1 LTWVNELPGQTLCTL
16 APPLLAHVQVTSARP
31 GRQLLVVRVRL
42 VQLELFHSVRPLA
55 CPTVCTRIR
64 CISESFCPVFLLL
77 LFLGPQH
84 RPGRPETIPHEPA
97 LRCRLAASNVSP
109 SLPSPPCPRSGLPR
123 YSCCWLSLSLPL
135 AHRQLR
141 LAQLYVTALL
151 EDPLRF

>member
-1 LTWVNELPGQTLCTL
+1 MH
-16 APPLLAHVQVTSARP
+16 AMPLLSWSTFKLPQQSL
-31 GRQLLVVRVRL
+31 GGNYLLSEFAWSNLNSFTRSGP
-42 VQLELFHSVRPLA
+42 FA

-64 CISESFCPVFLLL
+64 CISESFRPVFLLL
-77 LFLGPQH
+77 LFLGLPL

-97 LRCRLAASNVSP
+97 LRCRLSASNVSP
-109 SLPSPPCPRSGLPR
+109 SLPSLPCPRSGLPR